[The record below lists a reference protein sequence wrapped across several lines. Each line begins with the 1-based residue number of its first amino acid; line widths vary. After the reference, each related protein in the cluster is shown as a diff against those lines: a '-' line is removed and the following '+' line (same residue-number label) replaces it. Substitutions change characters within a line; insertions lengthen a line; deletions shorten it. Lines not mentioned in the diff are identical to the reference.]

1 MKGKDVKLLLLIVGI
16 LVLCISLRMTSNIE
30 ITQGPTDAYEEVE
43 VERVN
48 PTPNKK
54 ETKKKNKKTNNKK
67 QTKKEE
73 KKEEVSVVFEDIE
86 PVDYT
91 INEAIIS
98 ITNSTPQTIEELP
111 SNLKNPEDVYF
122 CRLSILKALAY
133 FDFPYCGKE
142 ECVLKEKVLEVLTK
156 YIRENKPKVIRDKK

>member
-1 MKGKDVKLLLLIVGI
+1 MRRKDLKLLLLIVGI

-30 ITQGPTDAYEEVE
+30 ITQGPTDTYEEVE

-54 ETKKKNKKTNNKK
+54 ETKKKNKKK

-91 INEAIIS
+91 INEAIVS

-111 SNLKNPEDVYF
+111 NNLKNPEDYIVTVDD
-122 CRLSILKALAY
+122 LIINENIKDE
-133 FDFPYCGKE
+133 FD
-142 ECVLKEKVLEVLTK
+142 
-156 YIRENKPKVIRDKK
+156 NK

>member
-1 MKGKDVKLLLLIVGI
+1 MRRKDLKLLLLIVGI

-30 ITQGPTDAYEEVE
+30 ITQGPTDTYEEVE

-54 ETKKKNKKTNNKK
+54 ETKKKKKKK
-67 QTKKEE
+67 ETKKEE

-91 INEAIIS
+91 INEAIVS

-111 SNLKNPEDVYF
+111 NNLKNPEDYIVTVDD
-122 CRLSILKALAY
+122 LIINENIKDE
-133 FDFPYCGKE
+133 FD
-142 ECVLKEKVLEVLTK
+142 
-156 YIRENKPKVIRDKK
+156 NK

>member
-30 ITQGPTDAYEEVE
+30 ITQGPTDTYEEVE

-54 ETKKKNKKTNNKK
+54 ETKKKNKKK

-91 INEAIIS
+91 INEAIVS

-111 SNLKNPEDVYF
+111 NNLKNPEDYIVTVDD
-122 CRLSILKALAY
+122 LIINENIKDE
-133 FDFPYCGKE
+133 FD
-142 ECVLKEKVLEVLTK
+142 
-156 YIRENKPKVIRDKK
+156 NK

>member
-30 ITQGPTDAYEEVE
+30 ITQGPTDTYEEVE

-54 ETKKKNKKTNNKK
+54 ETKKKNKKTNKKK

-91 INEAIIS
+91 INEAIVS
-98 ITNSTPQTIEELP
+98 ITNSTLQTIEELP
-111 SNLKNPEDVYF
+111 SNLKNPEDYIVTVDD
-122 CRLSILKALAY
+122 LIINENIKDE
-133 FDFPYCGKE
+133 FD
-142 ECVLKEKVLEVLTK
+142 
-156 YIRENKPKVIRDKK
+156 NK

>member
-1 MKGKDVKLLLLIVGI
+1 MRGKDVKLLLLIVGI

-30 ITQGPTDAYEEVE
+30 ITQGPTDTYEEVE

-54 ETKKKNKKTNNKK
+54 ETKKKNKKK

-91 INEAIIS
+91 INEAIVS
-98 ITNSTPQTIEELP
+98 ITNSTLKTIEELP
-111 SNLKNPEDVYF
+111 SNLKNPEDYIVTVDD
-122 CRLSILKALAY
+122 LIINENIKDE
-133 FDFPYCGKE
+133 FD
-142 ECVLKEKVLEVLTK
+142 
-156 YIRENKPKVIRDKK
+156 NK

>member
-30 ITQGPTDAYEEVE
+30 ITQGPTDTYEEVE

-54 ETKKKNKKTNNKK
+54 ETKKKNKKK

-91 INEAIIS
+91 INEAIVS
-98 ITNSTPQTIEELP
+98 ITNSTLKTIEELP
-111 SNLKNPEDVYF
+111 SNLKNPEDYIVTVDD
-122 CRLSILKALAY
+122 LIINENIKDE
-133 FDFPYCGKE
+133 FD
-142 ECVLKEKVLEVLTK
+142 
-156 YIRENKPKVIRDKK
+156 NK